1 MSMLREIVA
10 GAWSGPHA
18 AAPTP
23 LDWVLVVLASA
34 MVAFAF
40 YKALRHTLRPGE
52 GDRSHI
58 KWRILEE
65 DEHQS

>member
-1 MSMLREIVA
+1 MSMLREIM
-10 GAWSGPHA
+10 AWVWGGPHA
-18 AAPTP
+18 AAGPTP
-23 LDWVLVVLASA
+23 LDLVLVVLASA

-52 GDRSHI
+52 RDRSHI

-65 DEHQS
+65 DERS